1 VRPFRRE
8 ELVDTPH
15 HLYLAHDTLLALAGR
30 ARVEVEFELS
40 QPISEPLDIVW
51 EYWDGKVWR
60 GFLRQRPECAELG
73 AEKLD
78 ATNGLTRSGKLRLES
93 ECAEA
98 AKTAVNGIEGFW
110 IRGRLDEPLPPD
122 PGQILPEISQL
133 RLATVIER
141 PLGVLLAK
149 ATEAYLSPL
158 VSTPALVCALI
169 DGDGRP
175 IQDALI
181 ELLETGDLAPTGAD
195 GSVTFELRS
204 AAPALYT
211 LKVRLFD
218 ATFERP
224 LHYAPVGTTDTQLR
238 VELILQLGGLQPD
251 GAFSD
256 AQELD
261 LTRPFYPFGQQPQ
274 PGSTFFVRADE
285 AFSKPGA
292 QVELCVRSTKTPQDS
307 FGVASSGPGA
317 GPETTLE
324 HTITW
329 QYWNG
334 RQWMPLFSFSNAGAT
349 NGSAEAL
356 TASGEIAFEVPA
368 DFAPREVEG
377 KEGYWLRA
385 RLVSGAFGFSQE
397 VTWTDATGTT
407 TNGTTN
413 RFTYVIHQPP
423 ALSDFRVSYAWT
435 YGPYHAERVLAFNDF
450 AYTDRTEQAK
460 WPGSPFQPYHYLSDT
475 LPALFFGFSNKLP
488 VDRLGLY
495 LDVVENQ
502 RVDFAPALEWE
513 YFDGFVWQPLTVVDE
528 TRHLRY
534 AGIVSFTGARDA
546 QPTLRFGSE
555 RHWLRARQ
563 KEDGPPAE
571 PELLAI
577 LPNAVWASQ
586 WQTTVNETLGMSTG
600 QPRQLFPLR
609 NAPVL
614 EGERIEVRELL
625 GPRAEVEWRSLAAE
639 VLADDPQA
647 LARAEELLAREGREP
662 DVEVGALRL
671 RRDRDKRVVEAWV
684 AWRPRP
690 HLRASA
696 ADDRHYVLDRGRGLL
711 GFGDGERGRIPPLG
725 ADVLAREYRAGGGS
739 TGNVAQGL
747 IEQLLA
753 GIPGV
758 ESVSNPRPAEGG
770 ADEETLGSVSE
781 RGPLT
786 LRHRGRALLAA
797 DFEVMTREA
806 SPAVGIAKAHPG
818 RDPQGRPRPGWLTIT
833 IIPRSDEPR
842 PWPSFGLREKVRRH
856 LEARTDAA
864 LAACARLCIVGPD
877 YLAVDVEATIAPI
890 NVDATGEV
898 AEAARG
904 TLATFLH
911 PLSGGPEGRGWPLG
925 RDLFLSD
932 VCAALERT
940 PGVDFVSDVQLR
952 VDSTLM
958 GEAVPVPPQ
967 RVVAAGELVIR
978 IGGEVG

>member
-1 VRPFRRE
+1 MVR
-8 ELVDTPH
+8 
-15 HLYLAHDTLLALAGR
+15 Y
-30 ARVEVEFELS
+30 
-40 QPISEPLDIVW
+40 EPANTI
-51 EYWDGKVWR
+51 ET
-60 GFLRQRPECAELG
+60 E
-73 AEKLD
+73 
-78 ATNGLTRSGKLRLES
+78 LRLEL
-93 ECAEA
+93 
-98 AKTAVNGIEGFW
+98 T
-110 IRGRLDEPLPPD
+110 
-122 PGQILPEISQL
+122 
-133 RLATVIER
+133 
-141 PLGVLLAK
+141 
-149 ATEAYLSPL
+149 
-158 VSTPALVCALI
+158 
-169 DGDGRP
+169 
-175 IQDALI
+175 
-181 ELLETGDLAPTGAD
+181 
-195 GSVTFELRS
+195 
-204 AAPALYT
+204 
-211 LKVRLFD
+211 
-218 ATFERP
+218 
-224 LHYAPVGTTDTQLR
+224 
-238 VELILQLGGLQPD
+238 LQLGGLQPD
-251 GAFSD
+251 GAFAD

-274 PGSTFFVRADE
+274 PGSTFFVRVDE

-292 QVELCVRSTKTPQDS
+292 KVELHVRSTETPQDS
-307 FGVASSGPGA
+307 FDVASSGSGSSSKNP
-317 GPETTLE
+317 LE

-334 RQWMPLFSFSNAGAT
+334 RQWTPLFSFSSAGAA
-349 NGSAEAL
+349 NGSPEAL
-356 TASGEIAFEVPA
+356 TASGEIAFEVPE

-397 VTWTDATGTT
+397 VTWKDANDTT

-475 LPALFFGFSNKLP
+475 LPALFFGFSKKLP

-495 LDVVENQ
+495 LNVVEDKT
-502 RVDFAPALEWE
+502 VDFAPALAWE
-513 YFDGFVWQPLTVVDE
+513 CFDGFVWQPLTVSDE
-528 TRHLRY
+528 TRDLRY
-534 AGIVSFTGARDA
+534 PGIVSFTGARDA
-546 QPTLRFGSE
+546 QPSMRFGAE

-563 KEDGPPAE
+563 REDGPPAE

-586 WQTTVNETLGMSTG
+586 WQTTVNETLGTSSG
-600 QPRQLFPLR
+600 QPRQQFSLR

-647 LARAEELLAREGREP
+647 LARAKELLTREGRET

-690 HLRASA
+690 HLRASG
-696 ADDRHYVLDRGRGLL
+696 ADDRHYVLDRGRGGLR
-711 GFGDGERGRIPPLG
+711 FGDGERGRIPPLG

-786 LRHRGRALLAA
+786 LRHRARALLAA
-797 DFEVMTREA
+797 DFEVMTRES
-806 SPAVGIAKAHPG
+806 SPAVGVAKAHPG

-864 LAACARLCIVGPD
+864 LAAGARLFIVGPD
-877 YLAVDVEATIAPI
+877 YLPVDVEATIAP
-890 NVDATGEV
+890 VDIDAAGEV
-898 AEAARG
+898 VAAARA
-904 TLATFLH
+904 TLQAFLH
-911 PLSGGPEGRGWPLG
+911 PLTGGPEGRGWPLG

-940 PGVDFVSDVQLR
+940 PGIDFVSDVQLR
-952 VDSTLM
+952 VELTLM